1 MQQNRGGRTRRRR
14 RIDKRVDPGSRRQR
28 ECAATGEERL
38 GRLAVDR
45 HHPNLMVLDFDS
57 NDSALAAIDEAKPEP
72 LMGAGMDIR
81 RGQPVDGIK
90 RRRVLGI
97 ETGRDRRAVRAQPPV
112 FDQQHLVA
120 IHRDRFTIADDQRPR
135 HRWARLPVAEQ
146 AEIAQEGASATQ
158 GNREGFFRPGRQRRP
173 RGQRFGGRDAVDPA
187 PACVTQAAQAS
198 GATTYPGSLSQIP
211 AEAGVFDLIILS
223 HVLEHIRDLRPALD
237 SVRPFLMPKASLY
250 IETPD
255 AMRYADFVFAPF
267 QDFNTEHINH
277 FSLVSMTN
285 LLHECDFTPIGSATK
300 EILSAPDMPYP
311 ALFVFATS
319 SSDLPTKMTPDTG
332 LKPRLLEYITFSR
345 QVMDEI
351 EAHLQAVLAK
361 SPEVIVWGT
370 GQLALKLLADTSLS
384 EARIDAFVDGNPL
397 YHGQFLQGIP
407 IIAPNEVRASDR
419 PIIVTSI
426 LHHRAIVK
434 KIRELNLPNPI
445 VALRTV

>member
-1 MQQNRGGRTRRRR
+1 MMTTFQIKNAARPCPICGHGYGEIIHT
-14 RIDKRVDPGSRRQR
+14 QR
-28 ECAATGEERL
+28 FVLPEGHPLAAGYDVVCCQWCGFAYADTIVTQHDYNEFYARLSKYTDNKTATGGGLATWDADRL
-38 GRLAVDR
+38 RQTAQDLA
-45 HHPNLMVLDFDS
+45 HYLPHPDTRILDIGCANGGLLQALRDLGYHNLC
-57 NDSALAAIDEAKPEP
+57 
-72 LMGAGMDIR
+72 
-81 RGQPVDGIK
+81 GI
-90 RRRVLGI
+90 
-97 ETGRDRRAVRAQPPV
+97 
-112 FDQQHLVA
+112 
-120 IHRDRFTIADDQRPR
+120 
-135 HRWARLPVAEQ
+135 
-146 AEIAQEGASATQ
+146 
-158 GNREGFFRPGRQRRP
+158 
-173 RGQRFGGRDAVDPA
+173 DPA
-187 PACVTQAAQAS
+187 PVCVAQAAQAS
-198 GATTYPGSLSQIP
+198 GAITYAGSLSQIP